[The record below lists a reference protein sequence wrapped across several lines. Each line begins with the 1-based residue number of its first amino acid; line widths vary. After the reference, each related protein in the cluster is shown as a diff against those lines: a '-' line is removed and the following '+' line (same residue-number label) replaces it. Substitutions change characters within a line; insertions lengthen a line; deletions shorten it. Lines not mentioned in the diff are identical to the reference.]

1 VKDPEIMN
9 TAYCHSGNNLGVYA
23 RVFEGG
29 RVGLDDR
36 VALV

>member
-1 VKDPEIMN
+1 MN
-9 TAYCHSGNNLGVYA
+9 TAYCHNGNNLGVYA

>member
-9 TAYCHSGNNLGVYA
+9 TAYCHNGNNFGVYA

-29 RVGLDDR
+29 RVGRVAR

>member
-9 TAYCHSGNNLGVYA
+9 TAYCHNGNNFGVYA

-29 RVGLDDR
+29 RVGLDDQTI
-36 VALV
+36 A

>member
-9 TAYCHSGNNLGVYA
+9 TAYCHNGNNLGVYA

-36 VALV
+36 VAIV